1 MSLSLPIKGYEGVR
15 NMKLLPI
22 IRPDGPRKN
31 YWLVRRLRF
40 IGGEPFGI
48 VWTVSNHPGL
58 SKTIVEA
65 ISELIDSR
73 DWWFEEITK
82 AQFETYR
89 EFEFIEFT
97 LQCE

>member
-1 MSLSLPIKGYEGVR
+1 MR
-15 NMKLLPI
+15 LLPI
-22 IRPDGPRKN
+22 ARPDGPRRN
-31 YWLVRRLRF
+31 YWLVRPWKGLPI

-65 ISELIDSR
+65 ISKLVDSN

-82 AQFETYR
+82 AQFETYQ
-89 EFEFIEFT
+89 EFEFIEFV
-97 LQCE
+97 LQYE